1 MERRT
6 LLFASLGL
14 ATAGTW
20 AGLHAGET
28 VAGTELRLHQRRGR
42 ALGTGV
48 QITVLHAD
56 SAFAEAAMDD
66 ALAQVLAVDRLMS
79 LYRDDSQV
87 VRLNREGR
95 VDAPDRRLLDVLA
108 QAQQLSRQS
117 DGAFDVTVQPLW
129 QLYSDAKDRGTLPS
143 APAVAAARARVD
155 WRALDVASDHVAL
168 RRPGMAV
175 TLNGLAQGYAV
186 DVALAALRA
195 HGIAHAL
202 LDTGE
207 IGTVGDKAGGQPWTL
222 GVKHPRDPQALAAR
236 MRMDGRA
243 LATSGDYES
252 FFSADFAHHH
262 IFDPATGDSPP
273 ELASVSVLASSGLLA
288 DGLSTAFMV
297 TGAARALVLVERMPG
312 VDVLLIAKDGR
323 RWQSPGL
330 AALLG

>member
-6 LLFASLGL
+6 FVFASLGL
-14 ATAGTW
+14 MTVGTW
-20 AGLHAGET
+20 AGLRAGEPIM
-28 VAGTELRLHQRRGR
+28 GTGLRAHQRRGH
-42 ALGTGV
+42 ALGTRV
-48 QITVLHAD
+48 QFTVLHA
-56 SAFAEAAMDD
+56 SAAVAEAAMDD
-66 ALAQVLAVDRLMS
+66 ALAQVQAVDRLMS
-79 LYRDDSQV
+79 LYRDDSQLA
-87 VRLNREGR
+87 RLNREGR
-95 VDAPDRRLLDVLA
+95 VDAPDARLVEVLL
-108 QAQQLSRQS
+108 QAQQLARLS

-129 QLYSDAKDRGTLPS
+129 RLYSDANDRGALPMQRE
-143 APAVAAARARVD
+143 VASARARVD
-155 WRALDVASDHVAL
+155 WRALDVTRDHVAL

-186 DVALAALRA
+186 DLAIAALRR

-207 IGTVGDKAGGQPWTL
+207 FGTLGDKAGGQPWQL
-222 GVKHPRDPQALAAR
+222 GVKDPRNPQALAAR
-236 MRMDGRA
+236 LRMDGRA

-273 ELASVSVLASSGLLA
+273 ELASVSVLAPSGLLA

-297 TGAARALVLVERMPG
+297 TGPTRALPLARGLPG

-330 AALLG
+330 AALLT